1 MKVFSNNPTLW
12 MDLYGDGSPAT
23 PIDDNYVWFPA
34 TEDELEN
41 MAKEWED
48 AGWTADGAEQIG

>member
-1 MKVFSNNPTLW
+1 